1 MRVTCKQASHL
12 ICAEL
17 DGRLG
22 FGQRLVLRLHLL
34 ACAAC
39 VRVKAQM
46 GFLRR
51 AMTAYVN
58 QDSHAVQDKRDS
70 GDSGKTP
77 PDAR

>member
-1 MRVTCKQASHL
+1 MRVTCKEASHL
-12 ICAEL
+12 ISADL

-34 ACAAC
+34 ACDAC

-51 AMTAYVN
+51 AMAAYVN
-58 QDSHAVQDKRDS
+58 R
-70 GDSGKTP
+70 P
-77 PDAR
+77 